1 MKHELEEELA
11 ASEEQRQ
18 ELKTDLE
25 NSNGKIADLEE
36 DLYESKTIQ
45 LELLENLKH
54 AEDKYERMVIEHETK
69 YAELEAMYAAKLK
82 F

>member
-36 DLYESKTIQ
+36 DLYESKTI
-45 LELLENLKH
+45 
-54 AEDKYERMVIEHETK
+54 
-69 YAELEAMYAAKLK
+69 
-82 F
+82 

>member
-25 NSNGKIADLEE
+25 NSNAKIADLEE
-36 DLYESKTIQ
+36 DLYESKTI
-45 LELLENLKH
+45 
-54 AEDKYERMVIEHETK
+54 
-69 YAELEAMYAAKLK
+69 
-82 F
+82 